1 MSRNDDFFDD
11 ADLDSLVPPM
21 REKPYYVTRLERR
34 IRNGRYGGLDWLD
47 GLGLDTLKLLDAHH
61 RERDL
66 EMNEL
71 KKYREKPLRNV
82 LLLSAQPEN
91 KDHDLTTLKEA
102 AHVILDHHEIKS
114 DDLSELDQRQFSLIS
129 KAVGF
134 LASTKFMEFAPPRL
148 THFVMRNPDKLD
160 DILEYFKHFSIRRDQ
175 AHSVDLDEVDEFI
188 NKTSPALREGSL

>member
-1 MSRNDDFFDD
+1 MSRNDDFLDD

-34 IRNGRYGGLDWLD
+34 IRNGRYGGFDWLN
-47 GLGLDTLKLLDAHH
+47 GLGLDTLKLLDTHH

-71 KKYREKPLRNV
+71 KKYREIPLRNV

-91 KDHDLTTLKEA
+91 KDFDLSTLKEA
-102 AHVILDHHEIKS
+102 SGVIVEHHEVRS
-114 DDLSELDQRQFSLIS
+114 DDMTKLDPRQFALIS

-134 LASTKFMEFAPPRL
+134 LASTKFMEFAPPHL
-148 THFVMRNPDKLD
+148 THFVMKNPDKLEG
-160 DILEYFKHFSIRRDQ
+160 IIAYFEHFNMRKDQ
-175 AHSVDLDEVDEFI
+175 VHGVDLDEIDDFI
-188 NKTSPALREGSL
+188 NNTSPALREGTL